1 MLGKLIKQD
10 FRGFARTLF
19 PLQIGVLTGGLLAT
33 ILTRLTAL
41 DVSDSRIATV
51 FVFLSVLAVAVLVFA
66 ILASSLVTLVLI
78 CLRLQRNFFDD
89 EGYLTFS
96 LPVTTGRLLWSKI
109 ITGAIWIAIN
119 AVVIVITLLIF
130 AAFGFETEGMLIN
143 MDVLRGV
150 GGIFSSMGD
159 FVVELFT
166 YDQIPGLFFM
176 VVLGVL
182 DLVAY
187 LLLQL
192 MSLYFAVITGG
203 MIAKKHKLL
212 ASVGMY
218 LLIHFVLG
226 LILSVFG
233 VSGFSA
239 MATMVTFSELMW
251 AWTALVAALIVL
263 GGLTAGLF
271 AWARYLLKCRLN
283 LQ

>member
-159 FVVELFT
+159 FIVELFT

-203 MIAKKHKLL
+203 MIAK
-212 ASVGMY
+212 STSCWPRWGC
-218 LLIHFVLG
+218 
-226 LILSVFG
+226 
-233 VSGFSA
+233 
-239 MATMVTFSELMW
+239 T
-251 AWTALVAALIVL
+251 
-263 GGLTAGLF
+263 
-271 AWARYLLKCRLN
+271 C
-283 LQ
+283 